1 MGWWKSIHLA
11 GPQRL
16 LLTVFGILLLVI
28 SLGCAMIPSPLVAIA
43 LLAVPGVSVISILHP
58 RLALLLLVACAGLP
72 AFVLPLPGHNMHL
85 VEPVSLLCLCIVL
98 IRHPPGYLRLI
109 HLLAFVFLAIAVI
122 SFIHVPQFSSAS
134 NGYSSDKQL
143 LALCIVFS
151 VFFSSTFL
159 AQYIGNISSFLTTV
173 LLVSLPLY
181 LVGLA
186 QVVGLHLAAQLEAP
200 GAYDLKLS
208 QGRLWGPFPWSVNF
222 GMYLVNLFAV
232 ALVCW
237 HLGTHRYDRLIG
249 CVMTLATAL
258 EIIGCGTRSV
268 AIAAGVILIVSFVV
282 TKHVKLLFSMVALST
297 GMCVPFLAQL
307 LPLFSHDET
316 STGNR
321 LFIWHE
327 ALVLIATHPWLG
339 IGLQQFPRYYAQL
352 IVSRATQL
360 GPEGIHPHQQYLE
373 WAMESGILWC
383 IVGILL
389 LVSIMFTC
397 WQNYHSAQRE
407 QQMLLLAASLA
418 ILANSII
425 GFFDAPLDQLEG
437 PIFLLMLA
445 GLASGC
451 IEHPGSRSSQTR
463 RSLRL
468 PITRAAPLTALE
480 NDIRVVLPERAG
492 LTSAKV
498 PDTRKTGRSIV
509 LQLLSWAIPL
519 PLIFPMTALLAHYL
533 GPIQYGEYSL
543 TFPFLTIF
551 ALLSGSGMDVLL
563 IRQLSC
569 QARSAWSTTLS
580 YATGTRLLS
589 TLLSTILAA
598 IVALVLPMSNEER
611 SLFLLGSASLL
622 FSFSFNG
629 LRIIYAHGFR
639 AEQQIGILSLLETVN
654 RVFTALLV
662 ALAVFLHLS
671 LLWAYVLLVYSDLP
685 AFLLLAY
692 IASKRFGIRMRF
704 NLQRFR
710 EHMSGG
716 FPLVGQHVLTLLCG
730 QFDLFVL
737 MLVTGPLNVG
747 IYALAS
753 RIIDP
758 LNAIAVAYV
767 NGLYPLLC
775 AKFAVGQR
783 QFAQTYYAAVRI
795 LGLVVIPLA
804 VCVCVAAD
812 NIVHILG
819 GQHFAAASTA
829 VQLLMWAMVATFFNQ
844 LGQQACTAANMER
857 RVPRVAMVSVSINI
871 LANLLLIPR
880 WQIIGAGVAALL
892 SECAGL
898 CVLFLLLRP
907 YIRLPATIGVL
918 LLLLID
924 NLPAL
929 IFLLWQHTASLL
941 LTIPIALLLT
951 MFCYVI
957 THMLTV
963 KDVTMI
969 SHVLFSRQQRRS
981 VTNDYDMHSVELASQ
996 RRMADDPTLI
1006 LPRVQV

>member
-1 MGWWKSIHLA
+1 MDRWKSGRLA
-11 GPQRL
+11 EPQRL
-16 LLTVFGILLLVI
+16 LLAAFGILLLVI
-28 SLGCAMIPSPLVAIA
+28 SLGCAMIPAPLVAIA
-43 LLAVPGVSVISILHP
+43 LLAVPGVSVLALLRP
-58 RLALLLLVACAGLP
+58 RIALLLLVACAGLP

-98 IRHPPGYLRLI
+98 IRHPPGYLRLA

-122 SFIHVPQFSSAS
+122 SFIHVPQFASAS
-134 NGYSSDKQL
+134 NSYSSDKQL

-186 QVVGLHLAAQLEAP
+186 QSVGLRLPAQLEAP

-237 HLGTHRYDRLIG
+237 LLGTHRYDRLIG

-268 AIAAGVILIVSFVV
+268 AIAAGVILILSFVV
-282 TKHVKLLFSMVALST
+282 TRHVKLLFSMIALSA
-297 GMCVPFLAQL
+297 GMCIPFFAQL
-307 LPLFSHDET
+307 LSLFSHDET
-316 STGNR
+316 STDNR

-327 ALVLIATHPWLG
+327 ALVLITTHPWIG

-397 WQNYHSAQRE
+397 WHAYHTAQRG
-407 QQMLLLAASLA
+407 QQMLLLAAALA

-451 IEHPGSRSSQTR
+451 IDHPDSRSSQAR
-463 RSLRL
+463 RSSRL
-468 PITRAAPLTALE
+468 PIPRAAPLAAPE
-480 NDIRVVLPERAG
+480 YNIRAVLPKRASPIS
-492 LTSAKV
+492 TKT

-509 LQLLSWAIPL
+509 LQLLAWAIPL
-519 PLIFPMTALLAHYL
+519 PLIFPMTAMLTRYL
-533 GPIQYGEYSL
+533 GPVQYGEYSL

-569 QARSAWSTTLS
+569 QARDEWSAILS

-589 TLLSTILAA
+589 TLLSTFLAA
-598 IVALVLPMSNEER
+598 VVAVIVPISSEER
-611 SLFLLGSASLL
+611 NLFLLGSVSLL

-654 RVFTALLV
+654 RVCTALLV
-662 ALAVFLHLS
+662 ALAVLLHLS

-692 IASKRFGIRMRF
+692 VASKRFGIRIRF
-704 NLQRFR
+704 SLQRFR

-716 FPLVGQHVLTLLCG
+716 FPLVGQNVLTLLCG

-753 RIIDP
+753 RVIDP
-758 LNAIAVAYV
+758 LSAIAVAYV
-767 NGLYPLLC
+767 NGFIHCSVLNSRKVNSSSHKPTT
-775 AKFAVGQR
+775 KR
-783 QFAQTYYAAVRI
+783 
-795 LGLVVIPLA
+795 
-804 VCVCVAAD
+804 CVYSD
-812 NIVHILG
+812 
-819 GQHFAAASTA
+819 SSSS
-829 VQLLMWAMVATFFNQ
+829 
-844 LGQQACTAANMER
+844 
-857 RVPRVAMVSVSINI
+857 P
-871 LANLLLIPR
+871 
-880 WQIIGAGVAALL
+880 
-892 SECAGL
+892 
-898 CVLFLLLRP
+898 
-907 YIRLPATIGVL
+907 
-918 LLLLID
+918 
-924 NLPAL
+924 
-929 IFLLWQHTASLL
+929 
-941 LTIPIALLLT
+941 
-951 MFCYVI
+951 
-957 THMLTV
+957 
-963 KDVTMI
+963 
-969 SHVLFSRQQRRS
+969 
-981 VTNDYDMHSVELASQ
+981 
-996 RRMADDPTLI
+996 
-1006 LPRVQV
+1006 